1 LIQEGKTNAT
11 IAHAMGY
18 FESLIRQES
27 IVIYRKL
34 GIEGRKDLSMQAPID
49 ESNSGDE
56 LKP

>member
-1 LIQEGKTNAT
+1 MPPGSPGGLSDT
-11 IAHAMGY
+11 
-18 FESLIRQES
+18 SLNSWLASLKES
-27 IVIYRKL
+27 IVIYLKL